1 MKLTPE
7 HLKDLI
13 KQELD
18 ALLQDLGLLLPYP
31 LQAEPVGHEDPPELL
46 ESKQSKVQLASKLI
60 NMMTDHEQ
68 DTLFRHYGRFTW
80 ATLLQRFRELKAAE
94 KGTK

>member
-18 ALLQDLGLLLPYP
+18 VFLQDLGLLLPYP
-31 LQAEPVGHEDPPELL
+31 LQAEPVGNEDPPKLL
-46 ESKQSKVQLASKLI
+46 ESKQSKVQLAQ
-60 NMMTDHEQ
+60 EQ
-68 DTLFRHYGRFTW
+68 ASQVLQ
-80 ATLLQRFRELKAAE
+80 TLLEEHE
-94 KGTK
+94 KEEA

>member
-7 HLKDLI
+7 HLKDI
-13 KQELD
+13 VKQELD

-31 LQAEPVGHEDPPELL
+31 LQAEPVGNEDPPELL
-46 ESKQSKVQLASKLI
+46 EGKKNKVQIASQII
-60 NMMTDHEQ
+60 NTMSDQEQ
-68 DTLFRHYGRFTW
+68 DALFRHYGRFTW
-80 ATLLQRFRELKAAE
+80 ATLLQRFRELKSAE

>member
-7 HLKDLI
+7 HLKDI
-13 KQELD
+13 VKQELD

-31 LQAEPVGHEDPPELL
+31 LQDEPVGNEDPPELL
-46 ESKQSKVQLASKLI
+46 EGKKNKVQIASQII
-60 NMMTDHEQ
+60 NTMTDEEQ
-68 DTLFRHYGRFTW
+68 GQLFRHYGRFTW
-80 ATLLQRFRELKAAE
+80 ATLLQRFRELKSAE